1 MENNSAAKV
10 AQKLKQPLK
19 LIIEGE
25 EFETLDQYKTGAE
38 LKQIGGIPL
47 NVELYLKIQKPF
59 EDELIENNK
68 SVNLARPEIE
78 NFFVKESYKFTFN
91 GEKMTSYKK
100 IVSGKEIFSIAGIGH
115 PNCFVLYQKLK
126 GHDFEKISLDEDVD
140 LSAPGIESFITK
152 DSETFVYTLDSEH
165 EMTDKKVLTAREIL
179 EFGAVDSEKFYLV
192 QSFENG
198 SEKNYAYSY
207 DEKIEM
213 NCKGLIFI
221 TKEWLDVADVEE
233 YGKKCE
239 LIPPAKSFRIK
250 IDKNYHIVKEKD
262 ITKAEI
268 IALEGKPEVTY
279 DAYKV
284 SNNNPKPVK
293 ILDNETVDLTEKC
306 LVRFVLQPKEQQ
318 DGKGSRQNFILPEED
333 VETLE
338 KMSLQWEA
346 LLSPSMWLIIYNY
359 PIPGGYNVKNVDL
372 ALTITSSYPATEI
385 DMAYFFPPLIKNDN
399 KPINAISD
407 QPIDGKIFQ
416 RWSRHRQPG
425 DWKPGIDNLAT
436 HLSLVDNWLLKDL
449 KR

>member
-1 MENNSAAKV
+1 MENSNGAD

-19 LIIEGE
+19 FIIEGQ
-25 EFETLDQYKTGAE
+25 EFETFDQYKKGSE
-38 LKQIGGIPL
+38 LKQIGKIPL
-47 NVELYLKIQKPF
+47 DVELYLKIQKPF
-59 EDELIENNK
+59 EDELIENDK

-91 GEKMTSYKK
+91 EIKLTSYKK
-100 IVSGKEIFSIAGIGH
+100 MVSGKEIFYIAGIEQ

-126 GHDFEKISLDEDVD
+126 GHDFEKISLDKIVD
-140 LSAPGIESFITK
+140 LSISGIERFITK
-152 DSETFVYTLDSEH
+152 DSDTFVYALNGEH

-179 EFGAVDSEKFYLV
+179 EFGAVDSEKFYLI
-192 QSFENG
+192 QSFEDG

-213 NCKGLIFI
+213 NCKGLVFI
-221 TKEWLDVADVEE
+221 TKEWLDIADVEQ

-239 LIPPAKSFRIK
+239 LISPARSFRIK
-250 IDKNYHIVKEKD
+250 IDKNYHIVKGKD

-284 SNNNPKPVK
+284 LSNNPKPIK
-293 ILDNETVDLTEKC
+293 ILDDETVDLTEKC

-338 KMSLQWEA
+338 KMSLQWET
-346 LLSPSMWLIIYNY
+346 LLSPSMWLMIYNY
-359 PIPGGYNVKNVDL
+359 PIPDGYNVKNVDL

-385 DMAYFFPPLIKNDN
+385 DMAYFFPPLVKNNN
-399 KPINAISD
+399 KPINAVSD

-436 HLSLVDNWLLKDL
+436 HLSLVDNWLLNDL